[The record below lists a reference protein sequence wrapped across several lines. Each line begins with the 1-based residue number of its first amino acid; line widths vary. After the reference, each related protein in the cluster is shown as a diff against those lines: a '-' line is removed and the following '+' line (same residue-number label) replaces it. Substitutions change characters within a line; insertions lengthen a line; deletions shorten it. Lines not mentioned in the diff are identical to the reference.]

1 MRAMTIAAM
10 LLAAPLAMAPTAL
23 SPADATPPAEAW
35 EIGPVIRGRNY
46 SVGMPLRPM
55 PARQG
60 WSFEFPNPTA
70 AAGHV
75 HYLTFR
81 HGSLAGKRRIV
92 MRYRIDAPRGTRF
105 VPQESPMNPA
115 ILSLYFQRR
124 GDTWS
129 GRGRYDPYR
138 WYAPMHTVVP
148 LTPGEHVVTARLDDG
163 WTGVNVTTA
172 RTHQEAFQEAIEDA
186 DRVGFVLGSVA
197 GRGHGVYATQPARL
211 TVLSFEVV

>member
-10 LLAAPLAMAPTAL
+10 LLTSPLAAAPMAFSSA
-23 SPADATPPAEAW
+23 AATPPAQAW
-35 EIGPVIRGRNY
+35 EIGPIIRGRNY
-46 SVGMPLRPM
+46 SVGMPLSPT
-55 PARQG
+55 PARTG
-60 WSFEFPNPTA
+60 WYFDFPNPA
-70 AAGHV
+70 ASSGHV

-105 VPQESPMNPA
+105 VPQQSPQNTA
-115 ILSLYFQRR
+115 LLSLYFQRR
-124 GDTWS
+124 GDNWS

-138 WYAPMHTVVP
+138 WYAPMHTAVP
-148 LTPGEHVVTARLDDG
+148 LTPGEHVVTARLDDL

-172 RTHQEAFQEAIEDA
+172 ATDPEAFREALEDA

-197 GRGHGVYATQPARL
+197 GRGHGVYATKPARF
-211 TVLSFEVV
+211 TVISFEVI